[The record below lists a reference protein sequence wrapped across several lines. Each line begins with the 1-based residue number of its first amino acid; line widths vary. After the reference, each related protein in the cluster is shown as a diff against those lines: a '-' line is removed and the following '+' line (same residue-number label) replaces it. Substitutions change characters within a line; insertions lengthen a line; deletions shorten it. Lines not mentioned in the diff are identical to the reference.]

1 MRVYFIFDLK
11 EEFKKLYA
19 GNERVLFSVLKQI
32 YYLDKNELLFGY
44 NLFSQLTNP
53 IRKTELDRKIFLQ
66 FHQDIPYSKKG
77 QIHYI
82 NNLYK
87 DEISR
92 LEIKRSYIKIESEQ
106 SFSTFFS
113 ILKNFSNNYF
123 VCEFNYQDF
132 FFLTTEEKIPL
143 IPLQTYT
150 I

>member
-32 YYLDKNELLFGY
+32 YYLDKNEILFGY
-44 NLFSQLTNP
+44 NLFSQLANP